1 LVTLARVSFDPP
13 SISWYG
19 FSSQVFISKT
29 AVACVVT
36 VRALESRRHHF
47 GE

>member
-29 AVACVVT
+29 AVACVLTERVLEG
-36 VRALESRRHHF
+36 RAHHF